1 MLANKKAIMAENKMD
16 CILFFFKEKFIAIIP
31 FD

>member
-1 MLANKKAIMAENKMD
+1 MLANKKTVMAENKMN